1 MARFIAR
8 RFASM
13 VVVLFVVSVLTFLIF
28 EAIPNGNPALRMAGK
43 TATQA
48 NIQAI
53 EKQYGFNK
61 PIYDQ
66 YLKTMDQIFTGKIV
80 SYQTQVNVVSQ
91 LKQDLPVTLSLV
103 LGAFVL
109 WMIVSII
116 LGLIGGYRAGG
127 KADTII
133 TIFNF
138 TGISAPV
145 FVIGELLIFF
155 LGFKASIFPS
165 SGYVG
170 ISDPVA
176 WADHLIMPWFSLA
189 ILYIGIYSQVLRSS
203 VVDTLGEDFVRTARA
218 KGLSSRQIAV
228 RHVLRTSL
236 IPIAALSGLDL
247 ASVIGGSA
255 ILVENVFNLPGIG
268 YYAGQSILS
277 LDVPPVMV
285 ITIFGAFAVVLFSA
299 IGDVIFAVLD
309 PRIRLAGS

>member
-1 MARFIAR
+1 MLRFIVR

-13 VVVLFVVSVLTFLIF
+13 AVVLFVVSVLTFLIF

-48 NIQAI
+48 NILAI
-53 EKQYGFNK
+53 EKQYGFNR
-61 PIYDQ
+61 PIWIQ

-80 SYQTQVNVVSQ
+80 SYQTQVNVLSQ

-103 LGAFVL
+103 LGGFVI
-109 WMIVSII
+109 WIIVSVI

-127 KADTII
+127 KIDALISVI
-133 TIFNF
+133 NF
-138 TGISAPV
+138 TGISAPTV
-145 FVIGELLIFF
+145 VIGDLMIYLLA
-155 LGFKASIFPS
+155 FKAGILPS
-165 SGYVG
+165 SGYVP

-176 WADHLIMPWFSLA
+176 WADHLIMPWITVA
-189 ILYIGIYSQVLRSS
+189 ILYVGIYSQVLRAS
-203 VVDTLGEDFVRTARA
+203 VVETLGEDYVRTAKA

-247 ASVIGGSA
+247 AAVIGGSA
-255 ILVENVFNLPGIG
+255 ILTEIVFNLPGIG
-268 YYAGQSILS
+268 YYAGTSIGN

-285 ITIFGAFAVVLFSA
+285 ITIFGAFAVVFFSA
-299 IGDVIFAVLD
+299 LGDVLYAVLD